1 MINPSLRLFTSNTLI
16 LLILCCVT
24 TASHARE
31 ADIPLRVNEQL
42 IRHFLMSQVYTD
54 ADGVARAW
62 DDGSGCNYLTL
73 SDPQVDVR
81 TGVVRVTSAGE
92 AQVGTALGTRCLT
105 ILNWTGFVEI
115 FEKPVLNAAT
125 GTVEFRVV
133 ESNIYTADGSSAG
146 VTGTLWDQVKSQVH
160 PRLERL
166 QLDLNP
172 ALAELESLLPTVFP
186 RDEALVRELLD
197 SIAFSDVKA
206 ADGALTLNVTMDV
219 PENLAAAPAPD
230 RAEPALVGEEL
241 RRWRQASHHWDSFVT
256 TLIKRAG
263 ADASLKLRAELLAVL
278 LQARQDVLDILAAS
292 PSDGVDP
299 VRRLFVATWS
309 RLAPV
314 LRAQSSGLPPD
325 SALRWLSFIAAG
337 DALQTLDRLAPN
349 LGFTLSADALRR
361 MARIAAPDLPME
373 ALDYSIQ
380 VDPELRR
387 ALGFGAPLPPPRRR
401 LPGLDLSGLSLIPS
415 AHAAQTGYDA
425 LVERLTGWL
434 PGLDELDEYLPLVK
448 DLLTLVARD
457 VLSEGEIVPDYRP
470 LFEPLVLA
478 TAWQESCWRQ
488 FVESGGKYVP
498 ISSGTGSFGVMQ
510 INQHVWRGFYDV
522 NGLQWDIGYNAR
534 AGADILRHYLV
545 DYAIAE
551 KEDIAS
557 GDIQNLARATYSM
570 YNGGPSQMVRYR
582 DSATEE
588 SLMAIDD
595 AFWEKYQTIKAGD
608 ALAVANCYS
617 DN

>member
-1 MINPSLRLFTSNTLI
+1 MINPSLRCVTGNTLI

-24 TASHARE
+24 AAAHARE
-31 ADIPLRVNEQL
+31 ADIPVRVNEQL
-42 IRHFLMSQVYTD
+42 IRNFLMAQVYTD
-54 ADGVARAW
+54 ANRTARVW

-81 TGVVRVTSAGE
+81 TGVVRVISAGE
-92 AQVGTALGTRCLT
+92 ARAGTALGSRCLT
-105 ILNWTGFVEI
+105 ILDWTGYVEG
-115 FEKPVLNAAT
+115 FEEPVLNAAA

-133 ESNIYTADGSSAG
+133 ESNIYAADGSSAG
-146 VTGTLWDQVKSQVH
+146 VTGTLWDQVKNHVH

-166 QLDLNP
+166 RLGLTP
-172 ALAELESLLPTVFP
+172 ALAELESLLSAVFAH
-186 RDEALVRELLD
+186 DEALVRELLN
-197 SIAFSDVKA
+197 SIALSDVKA

-219 PENLAAAPAPD
+219 PDSLAAAPAPD
-230 RAEPALVGEEL
+230 CAEPALVGEEL
-241 RRWRQASHHWDSFVT
+241 RRWRQASYQWDAFVT

-263 ADASLKLRAELLAVL
+263 ADASLALRAELLAVL

-309 RLAPV
+309 RLAPA
-314 LRAQSSGLPPD
+314 LRAQSSGLPSD

-337 DALQTLDRLAPN
+337 DALNTLDRLAPN

-361 MARIAAPDLPME
+361 MARIAAPNLPTD
-373 ALDYSIQ
+373 ALDYNIQ

-401 LPGLDLSGLSLIPS
+401 PAALDLSWLSLIPP
-415 AHAAQTGYDA
+415 AHAADAGYDA

-434 PGLDELDEYLPLVK
+434 PGLDELDEYLPLVA
-448 DLLTLVARD
+448 DLLTQVARD
-457 VLSEGEIVPDYRP
+457 VLSEGEIAPDYRP

-498 ISSGTGSFGVMQ
+498 ISSGTGSIGVMQ

-545 DYAIAE
+545 DYAIAK

-557 GDIQNLARATYSM
+557 GDIQNLARATYAM
-570 YNGGPSQMVRYR
+570 YNGGPSQMARYR

-588 SLMAIDD
+588 SLMTIDE
-595 AFWEKYQTIKAGD
+595 AFWKKYQTIKAGD
-608 ALAVANCYS
+608 TLAVAGCYS
-617 DN
+617 DH

>member
-1 MINPSLRLFTSNTLI
+1 MINPPFLRVAEN
-16 LLILCCVT
+16 LLIVIVLCWVT
-24 TASHARE
+24 TVAQARE
-31 ADIPLRVNEQL
+31 ADIPVRFNEEL
-42 IRHFLMSQVYTD
+42 IRQFLVSQVYTD

-81 TGVVRVTSAGE
+81 AGVVQVISAGE
-92 AQVGTALGTRCLT
+92 ARVGTVLGARCLT
-105 ILNWTGFVEI
+105 ILDWTGFVEV
-115 FEKPVLNAAT
+115 FEEPVLDAAA

-133 ESNIYTADGSSAG
+133 ESNIYAADGSSAS
-146 VTGTLWDQVKSQVH
+146 VAGTLWDQVKSHVH
-160 PRLERL
+160 PRMERL
-166 QLDLNP
+166 QLDLTP
-172 ALAELESLLPTVFP
+172 ALAELESLLPVVFP
-186 RDEALVRELLD
+186 HDEALVRELLD
-197 SIAFSDVKA
+197 SIALSHVEA
-206 ADGALTLNVTMDV
+206 GNGALTLGVRIEAPDGLAVT
-219 PENLAAAPAPD
+219 PAPD
-230 RAEPALVGEEL
+230 RAEPALFGEEL

-256 TLIKRAG
+256 TLIKRAS
-263 ADASLKLRAELLAVL
+263 ANASLELRAELLAVL

-299 VRRLFVATWS
+299 VRRLFVSTWS
-309 RLAPV
+309 RLAPA

-337 DALQTLDRLAPN
+337 DALQILDRLAPN

-361 MARIAAPDLPME
+361 MARIAAPDLPIE

-401 LPGLDLSGLSLIPS
+401 PIGLDLSGLSLIPS
-415 AHAAQTGYDA
+415 AYAADSRYDA

-434 PGLDELDEYLPLVK
+434 PGLDDLDEYLPIVK
-448 DLLTLVARD
+448 ELLALVARD
-457 VLSEGEIVPDYRP
+457 VLSEGEIASGYRP

-488 FVESGGKYVP
+488 FVERGDKYVP
-498 ISSGTGSFGVMQ
+498 ISSGTGSIGVMQ
-510 INQHVWRGFYDV
+510 INQHVWRGFYDL

-534 AGADILRHYLV
+534 AGADILRHYLI
-545 DYAIAE
+545 DYAIAK
-551 KEDIAS
+551 KEDIVS
-557 GDIQNLARATYSM
+557 GDIQNLARAAYAM
-570 YNGGPSQMVRYR
+570 YNGGPGQMSRYR

-588 SLMAIDD
+588 SLMAIDA
-595 AFWEKYQTIKAGD
+595 AFWEKYQTIKAGN
-608 ALAVANCYS
+608 ALAVAGCYS